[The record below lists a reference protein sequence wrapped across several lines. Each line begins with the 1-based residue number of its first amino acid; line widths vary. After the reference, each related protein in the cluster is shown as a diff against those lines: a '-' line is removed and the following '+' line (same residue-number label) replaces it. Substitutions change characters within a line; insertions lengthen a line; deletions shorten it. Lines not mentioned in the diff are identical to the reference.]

1 MPGRRSVRARIKRI
15 QGPRRRSRLDERHG
29 EPAWPQDQVGPSSP
43 SLLGSET
50 HTDRTFIG
58 RSGDGGVRSGQTM
71 LPSPRLRR
79 LKDPASFS
87 VAHDHC
93 MSRVVKRDFV
103 FGPQEREHF
112 VRLLREY
119 EGFCGI
125 RVLTDCVRSNHST
138 SWSRSRRS
146 RRTR

>member
-1 MPGRRSVRARIKRI
+1 
-15 QGPRRRSRLDERHG
+15 
-29 EPAWPQDQVGPSSP
+29 
-43 SLLGSET
+43 
-50 HTDRTFIG
+50 
-58 RSGDGGVRSGQTM
+58 M